1 MKQIFVLF
9 VVFFFI
15 LNVSAQKTLSLKDA
29 TLGSS
34 SYLKPAM
41 PEQLKWKDARHYV
54 MIKNN
59 NLFQY
64 NAQAKDSVELFSLA
78 VLNMALKEKQIK
90 EQDAF
95 PRFSFIN
102 ESQIWFQ
109 VDKHLVILNL
119 ENKSIVTYF
128 TYAEDAD
135 LLDFCTGNSMLA
147 YTIKNNLY
155 ITGTKGIQQITS
167 DVDLHI
173 INGAAVHR
181 NEFGIEKVHFLVS
194 FRKSACILSYGRNHG
209 GGLSPG

>member
-34 SYLKPAM
+34 SYLRPAI
-41 PEQLKWKDARHYV
+41 PEQLKWKDAKHYV

-64 NAQAKDSVELFSLA
+64 TIQSKDSVELLSLA
-78 VLNMALKEKQIK
+78 NLNIALKVKNIK

-102 ESQIWFQ
+102 DSQIWFPA
-109 VDKHLVILNL
+109 DKHLVVLNL
-119 ENKSIVTYF
+119 ENKSVVTC
-128 TYAEDAD
+128 YAYPEDAD
-135 LLDFCTGNSMLA
+135 LLDFCIGNSTLA

-155 ITGTKGIQQITS
+155 ITGATGIQQITA
-167 DVDLHI
+167 DKD
-173 INGAAVHR
+173 
-181 NEFGIEKVHFLVS
+181 
-194 FRKSACILSYGRNHG
+194 
-209 GGLSPG
+209 